1 MEVRRIIG
9 GLKMIKNFKKLHISL
24 LMVVLIVVLAACG
37 GDSGNSGDDSASTE
51 GSGDDVVT
59 LSYGH
64 YFSEEDIH
72 GREAIHFKE
81 LVEEKSDGSIQID
94 LFPNEQLVAG
104 EDGFQATASG
114 TVDMYLSISSYIS
127 GQVPLVDIYNIPFPH
142 PDYDDRML
150 AEFAEAADP
159 IYEDQMLE
167 NNVKN
172 LGMISTVGSTSFYL
186 TKPAYTMEDLKGMN
200 IRGAGGLSD
209 KGMSLIGISPTFMA
223 AAEQYMALQT
233 GTVDGVM
240 TAYTSF
246 DSMNLHEV
254 APFWLR
260 ANIIKT
266 PYFLLMNND
275 KWESLTEEQQEILI
289 EATRETRDWVLDE
302 FEVFEAE
309 IAEVAEENVDEMY
322 ELPEEE
328 WEKWNDTIQPLYEE
342 YIEENGEAGEELV
355 EMLEE
360 YSGID

>member
-1 MEVRRIIG
+1 M
-9 GLKMIKNFKKLHISL
+9 LKKLSKLHLAL
-24 LMVVLIVVLAACG
+24 LAVVLLVVLVACG
-37 GDSGNSGDDSASTE
+37 SGDNDSKSTNDSDDTTSSGNS
-51 GSGDDVVT
+51 SGDAVT

-64 YFSEEDIH
+64 YFSEDDIH

-81 LVEEKSDGSIQID
+81 LVEEKSDGNIQID
-94 LFPNEQLVAG
+94 IFPNEQLVKG
-104 EDGFQATASG
+104 SDGFQATANG

-127 GQVPLVDIYNIPFPH
+127 GQVPLVDVHNFPFPH
-142 PDYDDRML
+142 LDYDDRKL
-150 AEFAEAADP
+150 AEFTEKADP
-159 IYEDQMLE
+159 IYEEQMLQ

-172 LGMISTVGSTSFYL
+172 LGMISTVGATSFYL

-209 KGMSLIGISPTFMA
+209 EGMGLIGISPTFMA

-240 TAYTSF
+240 TAYTSY

-289 EATRETRDWVLDE
+289 DATRETRDWVLDE

-309 IAEVAEENVDEMY
+309 IAEKALENAEETY

-328 WEKWNDTIQPLYEE
+328 WKRWNDAIQPLFDK
-342 YIEENGEAGEELV
+342 YIEENGEKGEELV
-355 EMLEE
+355 ELLTK
-360 YSGID
+360 YSGAE